1 MYQPPHF
8 AETRVPVMH
17 ALMRSHPF
25 ALLVTLQDGVIA
37 ADHVPIAIDE
47 TASDLGTLRAH
58 VARANPIV
66 RNCAEGS
73 DVLAVF
79 QGPQAY
85 VTPSWYPSKR
95 EHGKVVPTWNYAV
108 VHACGAIR
116 FHDDPVWLRRQ
127 LDMLTTRQEAPRS
140 EPWSIDDAPDDFM
153 QRQMRGI
160 VGIEIEIVS
169 LDGKWKMSQNKDAAD
184 RVGVRDGL
192 TGEADA
198 DAVAVAALVVE
209 RSS

>member
-108 VHACGAIR
+108 VHARGAIR
-116 FHDDPVWLRRQ
+116 FHDDPVWLRGQ

-192 TGEADA
+192 TGDADA
-198 DAVAVAALVVE
+198 DAVAVAALVAE